1 TAFLSD
7 PNLEQTEEER
17 LTQWEE
23 EVCRLYQNDKK
34 DIARNAFEHCLKE
47 HRSYT
52 DYDDFLLTKGLIK
65 KEEPPVEKQEAA
77 ETVEVMTECAAAV
90 KEPTEKADT
99 AQEEQA
105 PLSVAD
111 KKQTSN
117 RRSNRRNK
125 GKQAA
130 IPKAE
135 PKETTA
141 SLSGNSRSLSQR
153 IDVLPTRD
161 PLARSPKFFKSGSGG
176 KFGLPGSLEEIK
188 MQLDSVANEQ
198 AAYQDEL
205 QKALQKRSSLEVKGA
220 ALKQKWA
227 SLQQEKRELMAQN
240 PRLSRVEEK
249 IQTDLNNLFESFSES
264 ALDKTFRKNHPQ
276 ETIFRWLILTENG
289 GNDCFISRLK
299 KDNDKWM
306 ALKRYFINNPLELEH
321 YFSLKELAKKDP
333 ISGNTYFEI
342 LCLKQHGLDFLKE
355 IWDSM
360 SIPDMLN
367 TETLSLFKDILFA
380 ASSVN
385 TWDDLIGKDSLLMF
399 LLNHPTGRPLFK
411 ILFSSQLFPSLCCK
425 DKEGNTL
432 LHWAVSNQRVNI
444 IVAIMAARASALK
457 DGFVKVEQDVL
468 EVKNK
473 EGLTPLE
480 LAKKLNLLIALNALD
495 CSRYGNTLSKKENPP
510 VYDEQYLRTK
520 VQEISTTRGPIL
532 IPAVKKL
539 SGEVTELELAK
550 RKHTQKLLS
559 DSTSQKPRDKKK
571 LNVQIRVIEGLI
583 KEKAR
588 QQNEIISDA
597 RLKAMSNLSQC
608 QLSVQ
613 EIYEHLDMLFINIP
627 PDLLYTF
634 LMAAAR
640 PNDLP
645 LLMHL
650 YKNNSD
656 GISSWKCFQNYLQE
670 NPVLV
675 NFNFSLDKLFRQY
688 NDLGKT
694 RFELLARKKEGLDF
708 LFLIFNIL
716 SIPEK
721 VNIESHRNIMVN
733 LFADIAI
740 QQWGSLDESQS
751 LLMYLLNR
759 PQGRFVLSKLP
770 ADLFFNLIRQQDSQW
785 NSFLHWA
792 AANRRVDLISMVLEL
807 KQKASDKISIQQF
820 IDLKNEAGETALD
833 IAKAHNF
840 EQGITLLTGQTA
852 LKPGIASYTSL
863 YHPPA
868 AAEATNPSSVALN
881 ETRPVTLG

>member
-1 TAFLSD
+1 M
-7 PNLEQTEEER
+7 
-17 LTQWEE
+17 
-23 EVCRLYQNDKK
+23 
-34 DIARNAFEHCLKE
+34 
-47 HRSYT
+47 
-52 DYDDFLLTKGLIK
+52 IK
-65 KEEPPVEKQEAA
+65 KEEPPVEKQEEA
-77 ETVEVMTECAAAV
+77 ETVETMIECVAAG
-90 KEPTEKADT
+90 KEPSEKTDT

-130 IPKAE
+130 IPKDE

-153 IDVLPTRD
+153 IDSLPTGD
-161 PLARSPKFFKSGSGG
+161 VLARSPKFFNSGTGG

-205 QKALQKRSSLEVKGA
+205 LKALQKRNSLEVKGA

-227 SLQQEKRELMAQN
+227 SLQQEKRELMAQK
-240 PRLSRVEEK
+240 PRLSRIEEK
-249 IQTDLNNLFESFSES
+249 IQTDLNNLFDSFSES
-264 ALDKTFRKNHPQ
+264 ALDNTFKKNHPQ

-299 KDNDKWM
+299 KENDKWM

-321 YFSLKELAKKDP
+321 YFSLKALAKKDS
-333 ISGNTYFEI
+333 ISGQSYFEI
-342 LCLKQHGLDFLKE
+342 LCLRQHGLDFLKE
-355 IWDSM
+355 MWDSM
-360 SIPDMLN
+360 VIPDMLD
-367 TETLSLFKDILFA
+367 TETLSRFKDILFA
-380 ASSVN
+380 APSVN
-385 TWDDLIGKDSLLMF
+385 TWDDLIGKNSLLMF

-425 DKEGNTL
+425 DIEGNTL
-432 LHWAVSNQRVNI
+432 LHWAVNNQRVNI

-457 DGFVKVEQDVL
+457 DGFVMEEQDVF

-480 LAKKLNLLIALNALD
+480 LAKKLNLQLALNALD
-495 CSRYGNTLSKKENPP
+495 CSRYENPAPKKGNAP
-510 VYDEQYLRTK
+510 VYDVQYLRTK
-520 VQEISTTRGPIL
+520 IQEISTTRGPIL
-532 IPAVKKL
+532 IPEVEQL
-539 SGEVTELELAK
+539 SGEISELEIAK
-550 RKHTQKLLS
+550 RIHTRKLLL
-559 DSTSQKPRDKKK
+559 DKNLTRQGARNKNQ
-571 LNVQIRVIEGLI
+571 LDRQIRVIEGLI
-583 KEKAR
+583 KEKQN
-588 QQNEIISDA
+588 QQNEVIREA
-597 RLKAMSNLSQC
+597 RLKAMISLSRD
-608 QLSVQ
+608 QLSTQ
-613 EIYEHLDMLFINIP
+613 EIYENLDMLIINIP
-627 PDLLYTF
+627 VDLLYTF
-634 LMAAAR
+634 LMATGT
-640 PNDLP
+640 PKGLP

-675 NFNFSLDKLFRQY
+675 NYNFSLDELFKQY

-694 RFELLARKKEGLDF
+694 RFELLARKREGLDF
-708 LFLIFNIL
+708 LFSIFNIL

-868 AAEATNPSSVALN
+868 AAAEATNSSSVALT
-881 ETRPVTLG
+881 ETGSVTLS